1 MHIFLNII
9 LFPFLLWMGTTSLQQ
24 LRAFLPPLLPF
35 LHQLNRRGILRAWAV
50 EALIADLDIKIQL
63 PWINAVSRHHF
74 GLKTQHFLGAKTILS
89 HLIVLWLPE
98 HLPCEDINYLSI
110 KRPSFSVRRELFF
123 FFFFFFLSYSSLFY
137 SFQLNRSCL
146 GKRKKMGLNAN

>member
-24 LRAFLPPLLPF
+24 PRALLPPFLPF
-35 LHQLNRRGILRAWAV
+35 LHQLNSRGTLRAWAV
-50 EALIADLDIKIQL
+50 EALTADLCIKIEL
-63 PWINAVSRHHF
+63 PQINAVSRHHF
-74 GLKTQHFLGAKTILS
+74 GLKTQHFLCVKTVLS

-98 HLPCEDINYLSI
+98 HLPCEDINYPSI
-110 KRPSFSVRRELFF
+110 KRPNFSVRREPFF
-123 FFFFFFLSYSSLFY
+123 FLFFLSYSSLFY

>member
-24 LRAFLPPLLPF
+24 PRAFLPPLLPF
-35 LHQLNRRGILRAWAV
+35 LQQLNSRGTLRAWAV
-50 EALIADLDIKIQL
+50 EALIADLYIKIQS

-74 GLKTQHFLGAKTILS
+74 GPKTQHFLCVKTILS

-98 HLPCEDINYLSI
+98 HLPCEDINYPTI
-110 KRPSFSVRRELFF
+110 KRPSFSVMRELFF
-123 FFFFFFLSYSSLFY
+123 FYLSYSSLFY